1 MKVVTRVKCIVPKS
15 FSIKVKESGS
25 ARKESAC
32 NVGRPGF
39 NPGVGKMPWRR
50 ERLLTSVFW
59 PGEFHGL
66 YSPLGC
72 KGLDMSEL
80 LSLSLS
86 KERK

>member
-1 MKVVTRVKCIVPKS
+1 MKVVTRVQCIVPKS

-66 YSPLGC
+66 YSPWGW
-72 KGLDMSEL
+72 KQLDMSEL

-86 KERK
+86 KEGK

>member
-66 YSPLGC
+66 YSPPGH
-72 KGLDMSEL
+72 KESDMTE
-80 LSLSLS
+80 
-86 KERK
+86 